1 MARELGAVL
10 ITGASSGIGRA
21 TALELD
27 KSGFRVFAGIRK
39 EEDAERF
46 REQGSE
52 RLAPIRIDVAEADS
66 IAAARDEVERQAG
79 SAGLSGLVNNAGVAN
94 AGPIEHLPI
103 DAFRRVIEVNLTGQV
118 AVTQAFL
125 PLLRAAEGPGR
136 IVFITSIGG
145 RVAYPFMSPYH
156 ASKFALEGVADS
168 LRRELLPWGIKVIVI
183 EPGSIATEIWEKGTQ
198 AGEELRAQ
206 ISAAGERQYGEAMDG
221 FTEGIQDTAARGIP
235 PERVARVVRRS
246 LTRSHPGTRYRVGV
260 DARLSFAMSRLLG
273 DRLFDRVVAR
283 VMKIPS
289 EPPG

>member
-27 KSGFRVFAGIRK
+27 RSGFRVFAGIRK
-39 EEDAERF
+39 PEDAERI

-52 RLAPIRIDVAEADS
+52 RLAPVRIDIAEADS
-66 IAAARDEVERQAG
+66 IAAARDEVEGHTG
-79 SAGLSGLVNNAGVAN
+79 SAGLTGLVNNAGIAN
-94 AGPIEHLPI
+94 GGPIEHLPI
-103 DAFRRVIEVNLTGQV
+103 DAFRRVIEVNLTGQL

-125 PLLRAAEGPGR
+125 PLLRAGEAPGR
-136 IVFITSIGG
+136 IVFNTSIGG

-156 ASKFALEGVADS
+156 ASKFGLEGAADS

-183 EPGSIATEIWEKGTQ
+183 EPGSIATEIWEKGIEASQ
-198 AGEELRAQ
+198 EVRAQ
-206 ISAAGERQYGEAMDG
+206 IPAAGHRQYGEAFDR
-221 FTEGIQDTAARGIP
+221 FLEEVQDTAARGIP
-235 PERVARVVRRS
+235 SQRVARVIRRA
-246 LTRSHPGTRYRVGV
+246 LTRPHPGTRYRVGL
-260 DARLSFAMSRLLG
+260 DARLSFALSRMLG

-283 VMKIPS
+283 VMKLPS